1 MPILWLLFPLMI
13 GSEFANSWLS
23 RITGK
28 VPLVDSIFPVSALIG
43 HLEKKQVASMHPH
56 GPDPICDM
64 RRNVGFYQAK
74 LFLCQWQLMPSL

>member
-1 MPILWLLFPLMI
+1 MMRTIKTYSKEAPFY
-13 GSEFANSWLS
+13 N
-23 RITGK
+23 
-28 VPLVDSIFPVSALIG
+28 ALIG